1 MPLHYIQEKERD
13 SSLPY
18 VKEKEQAKLNSLLLQ
33 GCDFTLL
40 SSLESLKKISSQI
53 NDQNIYVIL
62 KEKKKKFPKLETF
75 IQQKRLEKKEKVVK
89 QSVIFSTSL
98 KSINASFLPNF
109 NEKVKK
115 EASFQDYLFSLIRDK
130 QLSDVEVYRR
140 SNIDRRLFSKMRNDN
155 YKPSKKSILA
165 LCIGLQ
171 LTLSQADTLLMKAG
185 YSFADN
191 DVSDVIIQ
199 YCLVEKIYDIIDV
212 NEILLSYQ
220 QELL

>member
-18 VKEKEQAKLNSLLLQ
+18 VKEKDQKKLNSLLEA
-33 GCDFTLL
+33 GSDFTLL

-53 NDQNIYVIL
+53 NDQNIYVIV
-62 KEKKKKFPKLETF
+62 KEKKKKFPNFEAFFK
-75 IQQKRLEKKEKVVK
+75 KKETEHKTITK
-89 QSVIFSTSL
+89 QSLNFSRASRCL
-98 KSINASFLPNF
+98 NASFLPNF
-109 NEKVKK
+109 NEKVKQ
-115 EASFQDYLFSLIRDK
+115 ESSFQDFLFSLIRDK
-130 QLSDVEVYRR
+130 NLSDVEVYRR
-140 SNIDRRLFSKMRNDN
+140 SNIDRRLFSKIRSDN

-165 LCIGLQ
+165 LCVGLQ
-171 LTLSQADTLLMKAG
+171 LTLPQADTLLMKAG
-185 YSFADN
+185 YSFSDN

-199 YCLVEKIYDIIDV
+199 YCLVERIYDIIDV

>member
-1 MPLHYIQEKERD
+1 MR
-13 SSLPY
+13 
-18 VKEKEQAKLNSLLLQ
+18 V
-33 GCDFTLL
+33 
-40 SSLESLKKISSQI
+40 
-53 NDQNIYVIL
+53 
-62 KEKKKKFPKLETF
+62 
-75 IQQKRLEKKEKVVK
+75 
-89 QSVIFSTSL
+89 